1 MKFSD
6 IYGHSEAK
14 NVLKSAA
21 DSGRIGHAYIFE
33 GISGVGRLSCARAF
47 ATRLVCENPSG
58 GDSCGVCKSCA
69 MSAAGSH
76 PDIRIITNQLYD
88 DTKKSTD
95 IHVDTVR
102 QMKNEIYIKPYMAKR
117 KVYIVPKAD
126 TMNLHAQNSLL
137 KVLEEPPAYCTIIL
151 IAENANLFLPTVL
164 SRCVR
169 VKFFALDAN
178 TVADYLTSHVD
189 GMSADEAAIKAAMC
203 GGSIGRAL
211 ALSNDETADSL
222 RNEVIRHIESLAD
235 SRHKPIYETALFIK
249 RSKTDIDFIM
259 DIMQSFFRDLMNICS
274 AGTDARIV
282 NTDKRRE
289 LDALA
294 AKIYTETPLCLL
306 EIMIKYRDCLDK
318 NISLAAVAQC
328 MSMEIWEA
336 IHDRSYR
343 CKI

>member
-47 ATRLVCENPSG
+47 AARLVCENPSG

-95 IHVDTVR
+95 ILVDTVR

-211 ALSNDETADSL
+211 ALSNDETA
-222 RNEVIRHIESLAD
+222 
-235 SRHKPIYETALFIK
+235 LFIK